1 MSTPSRARR
10 TLILAAAV
18 AATAVT
24 AAVGVS
30 PAAQADG
37 SSDGTKL
44 VVTVIDSSASPT
56 GTATPTATGS
66 PTATGGATSTASST
80 SEPTPTPTATGGPG
94 PRNDLGGLL
103 YVSGLS
109 WVYHPSIN
117 PFGGALELRF
127 SVRNVYTKAVDASAR
142 FWVTQLFGGTVGQ
155 SVDVAVTGLKPGESR
170 TVSAAIDGV
179 ALWGLVVGHLTFTP
193 PPTLGGTALAP
204 VNRDVLAWFLS
215 WPFIGGVGGA
225 GGIFLWWLLVV
236 RRGLRPGALFGA
248 RP

>member
-1 MSTPSRARR
+1 VSTPSRARR
-10 TLILAAAV
+10 ILILAAAV

-37 SSDGTKL
+37 GSDGTKL

-80 SEPTPTPTATGGPG
+80 SEPTPTATGGPG

-170 TVSAAIDGV
+170 TVSAVIDGV

-215 WPFIGGVGGA
+215 WPFLGGVGGA

>member
-10 TLILAAAV
+10 ILILAAAV

-37 SSDGTKL
+37 GSDGTKL

-80 SEPTPTPTATGGPG
+80 SEPTPTATGGPG

-170 TVSAAIDGV
+170 TVSAVIDGV

-215 WPFIGGVGGA
+215 WPFLGGVGGA